1 MSHLESIHCKKSCP
15 STLTCRAQAVHP
27 SLRPGRRPGCLFE
40 ARKRRGTSAD
50 ASGRQQEGMQKKIF
64 STASSLLALRFWY

>member
-1 MSHLESIHCKKSCP
+1 MSLYPDMP
-15 STLTCRAQAVHP
+15 SASRASLPSSGTASGMSFRGAQAP
-27 SLRPGRRPGCLFE
+27 RDP
-40 ARKRRGTSAD
+40 SAD